1 MLDALSARF
10 LRCVTNRGALTL
22 NTNPSGVSSCHF
34 LNVAGFCKP

>member
-1 MLDALSARF
+1 MLDAAVASCLRF
-10 LRCVTNRGALTL
+10 VTNLGALTL